1 MPFTVSHAAAVLPFL
16 RTPLPAAALVVGS
29 MAPDLPYFLPLGI
42 PREFSHS
49 WLGLVTVDVAIGV
62 VALLAWWL
70 LLRAPVLD
78 YAPGWLRNRMPDRA
92 TGTVPWMLAA
102 LVIGGATHL
111 VLDTLTHEGS
121 LDAVIPFMAERLGF
135 GVSVSNAVHA
145 AFSVV
150 GAVILAAWVR
160 RWVARTPRRYTSA
173 FIGETARVI
182 TWITLGTVFGTV
194 AVGVWLYGMSLGSF
208 WYEQHL
214 LFVSF
219 SWGVAA
225 IGVISLALCFVW
237 HVRRR
242 LAVRAVVKG

>member
-42 PREFSHS
+42 PRAFSHS
-49 WLGLVTVDVAIGV
+49 WLGLVTIDLVIGLIV
-62 VALLAWWL
+62 VFAWWL

-78 YAPGWLRNRMPDRA
+78 YAPGWLRDRMPERRLGSIA
-92 TGTVPWMLAA
+92 WMLVA
-102 LVIGGATHL
+102 LIVGGATHL
-111 VLDTLTHEGS
+111 VLDTVTHEGS
-121 LDAVIPFMAERLGF
+121 LDVVIPFMAERLGL
-135 GVSVSNAVHA
+135 GLSVSNVVHGV
-145 AFSVV
+145 FSIV
-150 GAVILAAWVR
+150 GAVILAVWVR
-160 RWVARTPRRYTSA
+160 RWVIRTPRRYTPA
-173 FIGETARVI
+173 FIGENARAV
-182 TWITLGTVFGTV
+182 TWISLGTVFGAV

-225 IGVISLALCFVW
+225 VAAIAVVLCAAW

-242 LAVRAVVKG
+242 IAGRALVSV